1 VTLNSGKKTDHTPVK
16 GLNGDSRSAPP
27 PAHSVLDS
35 VCRSATELARAVPK
49 PPQRIRLQY
58 GQTSVEIEWPPEPA
72 EPAPQPAAQSSA
84 QSAAQSP
91 AQSLAQSLAQ
101 PGAQSAAQSAAQ
113 PGAQQAHSAQ
123 EAQTSRGTHYLC
135 APTVGTF
142 YHSPEPGAPPYITV
156 GDVVR
161 PGQPVGLLEVMKM
174 MSPVEADAAGRV
186 VEILVPDAHSVEY
199 QQRLLALEPV
209 EEG

>member
-1 VTLNSGKKTDHTPVK
+1 VTLNSSKKTDHTPVK
-16 GLNGDSRSAPP
+16 GLNGADRSAPS

-49 PPQRIRLQY
+49 PPKRIRLQY
-58 GQTSVEIEWPPEPA
+58 GQTSVEVEWPPEPA
-72 EPAPQPAAQSSA
+72 EPAPQPAAQS
-84 QSAAQSP
+84 P
-91 AQSLAQSLAQ
+91 AQ
-101 PGAQSAAQSAAQ
+101 PGTQSAAQSAAQPGAQ

-161 PGQPVGLLEVMKM
+161 PGQPVGVLEVMKM